1 MEKLQQMASDFW
13 TWLQVQVLI
22 PDALVQIVLVIGFA
36 VIAHFAAKLI
46 NRKITAISQRG
57 KLLSKIE
64 DFIDP
69 LYFPAVLLIFIVIA
83 QVAGILLGYPVEVL
97 IIAGNLATA
106 WIVIRLLT
114 RFITNQQLARTVALL
129 IWVIA
134 ALNIFNLL
142 EPLIQILESAA
153 IQIGDTTVSAYNI
166 IWGLL
171 TLIFFI
177 WVAVALSKIIEAQLK
192 TIRGV
197 TPSVRVLL
205 VKVSKIFLITIA
217 FLVGLNTMGID
228 LTALAVF
235 GGALGVGLGFGLQK
249 VVSNFIS
256 GVVLVMDKSIK
267 PGDVIE
273 IQDTFG
279 TINKM
284 AARYTSVITRDGT
297 EYLIPNEDMVT
308 QPVINWSHTNRVVRR
323 KIPVTVAYKTDLYRA
338 REIMNE
344 AAAAHERALED
355 PKPITHVLGFGDS
368 GVELQL
374 RFWINDPENGVT
386 NVSSEVMLFIWDKFQ
401 EEGIEFP
408 YPQRVIHFAGDTPSK
423 KRKFRKKKSK

>member
-1 MEKLQQMASDFW
+1 M
-13 TWLQVQVLI
+13 
-22 PDALVQIVLVIGFA
+22 
-36 VIAHFAAKLI
+36 
-46 NRKITAISQRG
+46 
-57 KLLSKIE
+57 
-64 DFIDP
+64 
-69 LYFPAVLLIFIVIA
+69 
-83 QVAGILLGYPVEVL
+83 
-97 IIAGNLATA
+97 
-106 WIVIRLLT
+106 
-114 RFITNQQLARTVALL
+114 
-129 IWVIA
+129 
-134 ALNIFNLL
+134 
-142 EPLIQILESAA
+142 
-153 IQIGDTTVSAYNI
+153 
-166 IWGLL
+166 
-171 TLIFFI
+171 
-177 WVAVALSKIIEAQLK
+177 
-192 TIRGV
+192 
-197 TPSVRVLL
+197 
-205 VKVSKIFLITIA
+205 
-217 FLVGLNTMGID
+217 
-228 LTALAVF
+228 
-235 GGALGVGLGFGLQK
+235 
-249 VVSNFIS
+249 
-256 GVVLVMDKSIK
+256 MDKSIK

-273 IQDTFG
+273 TQDTFG

-408 YPQRVIHFAGDTPSK
+408 YPQRVIHFAGDAPSK
-423 KRKFRKKKSK
+423 KRKFRKKKSR

>member
-13 TWLQVQVLI
+13 IWLQVQVLI

-69 LYFPAVLLIFIVIA
+69 LYFPAVLLIFFIIA
-83 QVAGILLGYPVEVL
+83 QVAGRLLGYPVEVL

-177 WVAVALSKIIEAQLK
+177 WVAVALSNLVNALLAGDLLDDAMPLLNEFGHIAHDNAYRSLAIEADAQRAVFLGRKGSPLQAAQMLEALLHASSEPPPQL
-192 TIRGV
+192 R
-197 TPSVRVLL
+197 RLL
-205 VKVSKIFLITIA
+205 LRSLYETYKASA
-217 FLVGLNTMGID
+217 QYRQ
-228 LTALAVF
+228 ALASLEELV
-235 GGALGVGLGFGLQK
+235 ALDRQIARDNLVLQTE
-249 VVSNFIS
+249 
-256 GVVLVMDKSIK
+256 
-267 PGDVIE
+267 VIL
-273 IQDTFG
+273 I
-279 TINKM
+279 
-284 AARYTSVITRDGT
+284 RD
-297 EYLIPNEDMVT
+297 
-308 QPVINWSHTNRVVRR
+308 Q
-323 KIPVTVAYKTDLYRA
+323 
-338 REIMNE
+338 
-344 AAAAHERALED
+344 
-355 PKPITHVLGFGDS
+355 
-368 GVELQL
+368 VEQ
-374 RFWINDPENGVT
+374 
-386 NVSSEVMLFIWDKFQ
+386 
-401 EEGIEFP
+401 
-408 YPQRVIHFAGDTPSK
+408 A
-423 KRKFRKKKSK
+423 

>member
-1 MEKLQQMASDFW
+1 MNKALEFINDVWA
-13 TWLQVQVLI
+13 WLQAQVLI
-22 PDALVQIVLVIGFA
+22 PDALIQIVLVIGFA
-36 VIAHFAAKLI
+36 VLAQFAAKLI

-69 LYFPAVLLIFIVIA
+69 LYFPAVLLIFIFLA
-83 QVAGILLGYPVEVL
+83 QGAGNLLDYPTDVL
-97 IIAGNLATA
+97 IIAGKLATA

-114 RFITNQQLARTVALL
+114 RFITTQQLARTVALL
-129 IWVIA
+129 IWAIA
-134 ALNIFNLL
+134 ALNIFKLL
-142 EPLIQILESAA
+142 EPLIQTLESAA
-153 IQIGDTTVSAYNI
+153 IPIGDTTVSAYNI

-192 TIRGV
+192 TMRGV

-217 FLVGLNTMGID
+217 FLVGLNTMGIN

-256 GVVLVMDKSIK
+256 GVVLLMDKSIK

-284 AARYTSVITRDGT
+284 ATRYTSVITRDGT
-297 EYLIPNEDMVT
+297 EYLIPNEDIIT
-308 QPVINWSHTNRVVRR
+308 QAVINWSHTNRVVRR

-338 REIMNE
+338 REVMNE

-355 PKPITHVLGFGDS
+355 PKPITHVISFGDN

-386 NVSSEVMLFIWDKFQ
+386 NVSSEVMLGIWDRFH

-408 YPQRVIHFAGDTPSK
+408 YPQRVIHFAGDAPPK
-423 KRKFRKKKSK
+423 KRAPKKKK